1 MTSVED
7 DPRFVHARL
16 SKWRPDRENHKNP
29 TDESRAIPRKK
40 NQIASRPDRDRTRH
54 PMPRRVTALALAA
67 LCFLAASHPTSALEC
82 DEMMTG
88 FHDNDVKSQAWQ
100 DIAHGNVQAVRD
112 AIQDDPCYAV
122 MRAGDGRGPLF
133 WAHEFYSQE
142 IIDVLTHHGADLAAR
157 DRGGKR
163 PDQMVRAPPMTFE
176 APVDDEEEYEYEPEE
191 DDDDVYTTKSPHDE
205 M

>member
-1 MTSVED
+1 M
-7 DPRFVHARL
+7 
-16 SKWRPDRENHKNP
+16 
-29 TDESRAIPRKK
+29 
-40 NQIASRPDRDRTRH
+40 RT
-54 PMPRRVTALALAA
+54 VTALALAA
-67 LCFLAASHPTSALEC
+67 LCFLAASHPASALEC

-142 IIDVLTHHGADLAAR
+142 IIDVLTHHGADLGAR

-191 DDDDVYTTKSPHDE
+191 ETTTTTCTPLRAPTTRCKTTRAIYYTQSTSANPNRS
-205 M
+205 

>member
-1 MTSVED
+1 MTSVEH
-7 DPRFVHARL
+7 DPRSVHARL

-29 TDESRAIPRKK
+29 TDESRAIPRKM

-54 PMPRRVTALALAA
+54 PMRTVTALALAA

-142 IIDVLTHHGADLAAR
+142 IIDVLTHHGADLGAR